1 MSVINVDGDLVH
13 YEVLGRGRPVI
24 LVHGWLG
31 SWRYWVPTMRQ
42 LQLKYRV
49 YAMDL
54 FGYGDSGKNPAKY
67 NIAAQ
72 VNLLDELMQQLGVP
86 KAAMIGHG
94 LGAQVLLEFARLYP
108 DRVARMMLS
117 SAPLFDPGQLD
128 TRQPEP
134 LLAPMAVT
142 NGTPGR
148 PRAEFDAPLASK
160 GRMPLHSGP
169 KDKTIARRP
178 LRSQS
183 EPFDPERTV
192 ANVNNRTVAN
202 PRLIDRERL
211 RQAALE
217 RGEAAMHSAESTRPL
232 PLPPLP
238 PRPVAAG
245 EIDDNPLRGALGTD
259 VDHLLGRCFKRS
271 EPEFEKLEAD
281 IRRTD
286 PTVLD
291 GYLKYFDAGATLDI
305 LRDTSMPAIVVHGED
320 DPLIPLP
327 GDAVWDYITENKDD
341 TVLPFPL
348 PGVRHFPMLEHELF
362 QQLVG
367 TFLEIPD
374 ISKIELKERWRRR
387 SR

>member
-1 MSVINVDGDLVH
+1 MSVINIDGDLVH

-24 LVHGWLG
+24 LIHGWLG

-54 FGYGDSGKNPAKY
+54 FGYGDSSKNPARY
-67 NIAAQ
+67 SVARQ
-72 VNLLDELMQQLGVP
+72 VHLLDELMQQLGVP

-108 DRVARMMLS
+108 ERVARMMLV
-117 SAPLFDPGQLD
+117 SAPLFDPGNLE
-128 TRQPEP
+128 TRQPSP
-134 LLAPMAVT
+134 LPAPVAA
-142 NGTPGR
+142 NGSSGR
-148 PRAEFDAPLASK
+148 PRGDVEGPLASK
-160 GRMPLHSGP
+160 GRGPLRSGP
-169 KDKTIARRP
+169 KDKTLANRP
-178 LRSQS
+178 AELQP
-183 EPFDPERTV
+183 EPFDPERTIASV
-192 ANVNNRTVAN
+192 DNQTLAN
-202 PRLIDRERL
+202 PRMIDRDRL

-217 RGEAAMHSAESTRPL
+217 RGSAALRGAHNSRPL

-238 PRPVAAG
+238 QVAMSANG
-245 EIDDNPLRGALGTD
+245 RNPLQAALAGSLD
-259 VDHLLGRCFKRS
+259 NLLVRCFKRS

-286 PTVLD
+286 PAVLAASAQR
-291 GYLKYFDAGATLDI
+291 FDAGLMLDA
-305 LRDTSMPAIVVHGED
+305 LCQMPMPAIVVHGAD
-320 DPLIPLP
+320 DPLIPAP
-327 GDAVWDYITENKDD
+327 GDAVWDYVTRGKDD

-348 PGVRHFPMLEHELF
+348 PGVRHFPMLEYDLF
-362 QQLVG
+362 QQMVG

-374 ISKIELKERWRRR
+374 LNKIELKERWRRR

>member
-1 MSVINVDGDLVH
+1 MSVITVDGDLVH

-24 LVHGWLG
+24 LIHGWIG

-54 FGYGDSGKNPAKY
+54 FGYGDSGKNPACY
-67 NIAAQ
+67 NIPTQ
-72 VNLLDELMQQLGVP
+72 VHMLDEFMQQLGVP

-117 SAPLFDPGQLD
+117 SAPLFDPGGLD
-128 TRQPEP
+128 SREPEP
-134 LLAPMAVT
+134 LPAPVT
-142 NGTPGR
+142 NGSANRTRGDV
-148 PRAEFDAPLASK
+148 EGPLASK
-160 GRMPLHSGP
+160 GGAQFNPSSP

-178 LRSQS
+178 AEL
-183 EPFDPERTV
+183 EAPLFDPESTI
-192 ANVNNRTVAN
+192 ASVNNRTIAN
-202 PRLIDRERL
+202 PRMIDRERL
-211 RQAALE
+211 RLAALE
-217 RGEAAMHSAESTRPL
+217 RGAAAMRGESGRPL

-238 PRPVAAG
+238 VQRDNG
-245 EIDDNPLRGALGTD
+245 KNPLREALAD
-259 VDHLLGRCFKRS
+259 SMENLLLRCFKRTDA
-271 EPEFEKLEAD
+271 EFEKLQAD
-281 IRRTD
+281 VIRTD
-286 PTVLD
+286 QDVI
-291 GYLKYFDAGATLDI
+291 KACAQRFDAGETLDA
-305 LRDTSMPAIVVHGED
+305 LRQMPMPVVVVHGED
-320 DPLIPLP
+320 DPLIPPP
-327 GDAVWDYITENKDD
+327 GEAIWDYITLGKDD

-348 PGVRHFPMLEHELF
+348 PGVRHFPMLEHDLF